1 VEFWDAL
8 YKIAEKKNLSTER
21 LISEIDINRKTSLA
35 SSTRVFI
42 LKYFE

>member
-1 VEFWDAL
+1 MEFWEAL
-8 YKIAEKKNLSTER
+8 YKIAEKKNLSIER
-21 LISEIDINRKTSLA
+21 LISEIDISRKSSLA